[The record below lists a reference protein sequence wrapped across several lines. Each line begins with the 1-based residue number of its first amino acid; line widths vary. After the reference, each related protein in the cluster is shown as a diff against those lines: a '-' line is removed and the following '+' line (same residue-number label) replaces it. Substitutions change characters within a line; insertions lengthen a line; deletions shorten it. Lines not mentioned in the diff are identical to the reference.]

1 MNYSKFIV
9 KPNKD
14 FSFDDFKP
22 DNTGDF
28 KNEEEAGKE
37 IEKETAD
44 LEKFVDI
51 LRKHEKYGLL
61 LIFQGMDGAGKDP
74 LIKHILSNGDPQ
86 GFVTEKFGAPTEKE
100 LKQDY
105 LRRAF
110 KSLPS
115 RGQIGIFN
123 RSYYEHAV
131 TDRVHPEKL
140 DKMTLPD
147 ELKDK
152 GMWKRVYREINNFE
166 EYLTNNG
173 IHVLKFFLFMSK
185 DKQRDRLL
193 ERINKKEK
201 RSGFSMDDIEDRK
214 HWDKFMKFYEETIQN
229 TSTKNS
235 PWYII
240 PSNHRWFTQAAV
252 ASIIVDKL
260 KSFHKDYP
268 KLNKEEKEKLQ
279 KGKEMLENEEKDRK
293 KKRKVN

>member
-1 MNYSKFIV
+1 MKYSKFIV
-9 KPNKD
+9 KPDKN
-14 FSFDDFKP
+14 FSFDDFDP
-22 DNTGDF
+22 DYTGDF
-28 KNEEEAGKE
+28 KNEEEAEKE
-37 IEKETAD
+37 IEKETAE

-51 LRKHEKYGLL
+51 LRKHEKFGLL

-74 LIKHILSNGDPQ
+74 LIKQILSNGDPQ
-86 GFVTEKFGAPTEKE
+86 GFVTKKFGAPTENE
-100 LKQDY
+100 QKQDY

-110 KSLPS
+110 KSLPA

-131 TDRVHPEKL
+131 TDRAHPEKL
-140 DKMTLPD
+140 DKWTMPD
-147 ELKDK
+147 ELIDK
-152 GMWKRVYREINNFE
+152 GIWKRIYQEVNNFE

-201 RSGFSMDDIEDRK
+201 RSGFSMNDIEDRK
-214 HWDKFMKFYEETIQN
+214 LWDKFMKFYEETIRN
-229 TSTKNS
+229 TSS
-235 PWYII
+235 DYAPWYVI
-240 PSNHRWFTQAAV
+240 PANQRWFTQAAV

-268 KLNKEEKEKLQ
+268 KLNKEEKEMLR
-279 KGKEMLENEEKDRK
+279 KGKEMLESEEKDK
-293 KKRKVN
+293 KKSKK